1 MEKRSLPSSRS
12 SSNIKLKQD
21 HINTNI
27 FIKKIEEKL
36 KNSQS
41 STPTKPKQSFPQKPS
56 CKKPPKIIRSPK
68 KSLNFDSTSLDL
80 NSLKQLQTFSST
92 SQEKIIKLKQKLKGS
107 KMLINKYQAELIT
120 AYQRIAELES
130 IVHKCE
136 LSNSYESTKQIF
148 NK

>member
-21 HINTNI
+21 HLNANL
-27 FIKKIEEKL
+27 FIKKVEEKL

-41 STPTKPKQSFPQKPS
+41 STPMKSKQSFPQKPS
-56 CKKPPKIIRSPK
+56 CKKPPKVLRSPK
-68 KSLNFDSTSLDL
+68 KSSGFDSTSLDL
-80 NSLKQLQTFSST
+80 NSLKQLQTFSSS

-107 KMLINKYQAELIT
+107 KMLINKYQAELII

-130 IVHKCE
+130 IVHKCDVG
-136 LSNSYESTKQIF
+136 NSYESTKQIF